1 MADRRNAW
9 NRQSERPLCLNARG
23 ATVVFALHQRAG
35 PIMSSL
41 AVGLG
46 AAMGAAALAMS
57 AHAAQTTES
66 STSEAGEARMACGF
80 RMGAL
85 AFREWTLLGGE
96 DGRLGCP
103 TANETDIPPSAK
115 GTMSREIV
123 FGDRAAIFTIL
134 PGPGLEHAVTISD
147 CYRLFYQYGGASGW
161 LGLPLADAVNT
172 PDGRKQA
179 YEGGEMRFERALD
192 SCEATRTG
200 EEP

>member
-1 MADRRNAW
+1 
-9 NRQSERPLCLNARG
+9 
-23 ATVVFALHQRAG
+23 
-35 PIMSSL
+35 
-41 AVGLG
+41 
-46 AAMGAAALAMS
+46 
-57 AHAAQTTES
+57 
-66 STSEAGEARMACGF
+66 
-80 RMGAL
+80 
-85 AFREWTLLGGE
+85 LGGE

-103 TANETDIPPSAK
+103 TADETDIPASSK

-123 FGDRAAIFTIL
+123 FGERGAIFTIL
-134 PGPGLEHAVTISD
+134 PGPGLEHAVAISD

-161 LGLPLADAVNT
+161 LGLPIGDAVNT